1 MKRTILAA
9 IAMMLVVGVSAQNTE
24 KGKKKEVV
32 QQPEITF
39 ENTTY
44 DYGTVYKDADGTC
57 EFRFK
62 NTGKEDLLLTK
73 VQPSCGCTALDDWS
87 KEPIK
92 KNKTGVIKV
101 KYNNMNVVG
110 PFQKVITVE
119 SNAVNNR
126 VTLTIKGNVVE
137 PPKEAV
143 PVNSQSPIVT
153 PQ

>member
-1 MKRTILAA
+1 MKRVILITIALMLA
-9 IAMMLVVGVSAQNTE
+9 VGVSAQNAE
-24 KGKKKEVV
+24 KSKKKKV
-32 QQPEITF
+32 QEPEITF
-39 ENTTY
+39 ESVLH
-44 DYGTVYKDADGTC
+44 DYGTINKGADGTC

-73 VQPSCGCTALDDWS
+73 VQPSCGCTALDDWP

-101 KYNNMNVVG
+101 KYNNMHIVG

-119 SNAVNNR
+119 SNAINNR

-137 PPKEAV
+137 PPTEAV

>member
-1 MKRTILAA
+1 MKRAILIA
-9 IAMMLVVGVSAQNTE
+9 IALMLTAGISAQDAE
-24 KGKKKEVV
+24 KGKKEKVKE
-32 QQPEITF
+32 PEITF
-39 ENTTY
+39 ENVVY
-44 DYGTVYKDADGTC
+44 DYGMINKGADGTC

-62 NTGKEDLLLTK
+62 NTGKEDLILSR
-73 VQPSCGCTALDDWS
+73 VHPSCGCTALDDWP

-92 KNKTGVIKV
+92 KNKTGTIKV
-101 KYNNMNVVG
+101 KYNNMHIVG
-110 PFQKVITVE
+110 PFQKTITVE

-137 PPKEAV
+137 PPREAA

>member
-1 MKRTILAA
+1 MKRIILVA
-9 IAMMLVVGVSAQNTE
+9 IALMLVAGISAQNAE
-24 KGKKKEVV
+24 NSKKKQIQE
-32 QQPEITF
+32 PEITF
-39 ENTTY
+39 ESTVH
-44 DYGTVYKDADGTC
+44 DYGTINKGADGAC

-62 NTGKEDLLLTK
+62 NTGKEDLVLSK
-73 VQPSCGCTALDDWS
+73 VQPSCGCTALDDWP

-92 KNKTGVIKV
+92 KNKTGVIKI
-101 KYNNMNVVG
+101 KYNNMHIVG

-137 PPKEAV
+137 PPKEAA
-143 PVNSQSPIVT
+143 PANSQSPIVM

>member
-1 MKRTILAA
+1 MKRVILITIAL
-9 IAMMLVVGVSAQNTE
+9 MLVVGVSAQKAE
-24 KGKKKEVV
+24 KKKRVEE
-32 QQPEITF
+32 PEITF
-39 ENTTY
+39 ESVLY
-44 DYGTVYKDADGTC
+44 DYGTVNKGADGTC

-62 NTGKEDLLLTK
+62 NTGKADLLLTK
-73 VQPSCGCTALDDWS
+73 VQPSCGCTALDDWP

-101 KYNNMNVVG
+101 KYNNMHVVG
-110 PFQKVITVE
+110 SFQKVITVE

-137 PPKEAV
+137 PPTEAA
-143 PVNSQSPIVT
+143 PTNSPNPIVT